1 MAPSLQATKSGPSG
15 KQIHARPRIVF
26 GMTQI
31 ATSVHMTRSAHL
43 QITLAIQI
51 CESSNRV
58 VDSSSRRSNQ
68 SQRAL
73 KSPTTIQRSWAQTI
87 RGRCLA
93 IAAKCHAEKRSEVFT
108 NCPPQ
113 FSSDISPSKQFQI
126 SFLRRADPRKHKE
139 RGICQHRRLFIH
151 SPTLCLKHQPNQWM
165 KLSLSAAAADSS
177 FKVPKFMA
185 ASTASGI
192 TVRLAPN

>member
-1 MAPSLQATKSGPSG
+1 MATSSRATMSGPSG
-15 KQIHARPRIVF
+15 NQIHARPRIVF

-31 ATSVHMTRSAHL
+31 ATSVHTTRSAHL
-43 QITLAIQI
+43 QITLAIQM
-51 CESSNRV
+51 CESSNKQA
-58 VDSSSRRSNQ
+58 DFSLGRSNQ

-73 KSPTTIQRSWAQTI
+73 KSPTTIQRSWARTI

-93 IAAKCHAEKRSEVFT
+93 IAAKCHAEKRFGVFT

-126 SFLRRADPRKHKE
+126 LFLRLADPRKHKE
-139 RGICQHRRLFIH
+139 RGICQQRRLSIH
-151 SPTLCLKHQPNQWM
+151 SPTLCLKHQRNQWM

-177 FKVPKFMA
+177 SKVPKFMA